1 MTNIYLIRH
10 AEAEGNLYRR
20 IHGWYDSLIT
30 PRGWKQIEALS
41 KRFKDVHIDAVYSS
55 DLMRTQMT
63 ASSIFIP
70 HGLPLHTMPEL
81 REVNMG
87 AWEDITWAEVERD
100 TPDQLEYFNFDPEK
114 WSIEGGEELSHLQKR
129 IKSTVLEI
137 ASRHEGQTV
146 AAVSHG
152 TAIRALIAEV
162 ENVPS
167 REISSIP
174 HCDNTGVTLLHVQGE
189 DIEVEYYG
197 DISHLPEEISTLK
210 RQVWWKN
217 SGGKDKNSLYFRKIE
232 TEADRSFYMSCRK
245 EQWHADF
252 PEADMPAEFLE
263 RFERNQGQTYTAFY
277 GDKPMGII
285 ELDAAKSAADRDR
298 GYIEFYFVSPEYRGG
313 GLGGQ
318 LIGQAISDF
327 RKEKKEYVEISI
339 PYVAREN
346 CGFFE
351 HYGFRPCGMA
361 EDGGREMV
369 RMELDISYNWLRHHE
384 VMYV

>member
-100 TPDQLEYFNFDPEK
+100 MPDQLEYFNFDPEK

-217 SGGKDKNSLYFRKIE
+217 SGGKTRTAFI
-232 TEADRSFYMSCRK
+232 
-245 EQWHADF
+245 
-252 PEADMPAEFLE
+252 LE
-263 RFERNQGQTYTAFY
+263 RLKPRLTAVFTCPAGRSSGMPIFRRQICRRNFWRDLSATRGKPTQPFTGTSPWVLLNWTRQGVRRTGT
-277 GDKPMGII
+277 G
-285 ELDAAKSAADRDR
+285 
-298 GYIEFYFVSPEYRGG
+298 
-313 GLGGQ
+313 
-318 LIGQAISDF
+318 AI
-327 RKEKKEYVEISI
+327 
-339 PYVAREN
+339 
-346 CGFFE
+346 
-351 HYGFRPCGMA
+351 
-361 EDGGREMV
+361 
-369 RMELDISYNWLRHHE
+369 
-384 VMYV
+384 